1 MQWPKAG
8 QRSEE
13 KEGFRGAFGGGRLNL
28 GKIWQM
34 HHFPL
39 FLQNKTPS
47 PMNCS
52 EIGGKKWFYSNRSGE
67 FGSIPFG
74 ESQCTS
80 EVQVTD
86 KDCSKYT
93 CWNPSFCKIV
103 KHVSELK
110 QF

>member
-52 EIGGKKWFYSNRSGE
+52 EIGGKNCFILIGLGNLDQ
-67 FGSIPFG
+67 FLL
-74 ESQCTS
+74 ESHNAHQKFKSLIRTAANTP
-80 EVQVTD
+80 VGILAFVR
-86 KDCSKYT
+86 
-93 CWNPSFCKIV
+93 
-103 KHVSELK
+103 
-110 QF
+110 